1 MINIYR
7 WLFWIGLIFFV
18 LSCVPQY
25 SVKRE
30 STKKQ
35 IYIWQEGDSLE
46 KISAKFGDSVLAIRR
61 RNHIYEP
68 EDLYAGFRLVVIPQK
83 ILPPKVKKK
92 SKLKFV
98 RPSAGS
104 ITSKYGKRGTRFH
117 YGVDFGADKGKKV
130 IAVEKGI
137 ITRVGYRKGYG
148 KSIEI
153 QHRNNVR
160 TIYAHLEQILVKQKI
175 ESADSI

>member
-46 KISAKFGDSVLAIRR
+46 KVSAKFGDSVLAIRR
-61 RNHIYEP
+61 RKSYLRTRGSVRRIQTGSHPAKN
-68 EDLYAGFRLVVIPQK
+68 LTAK
-83 ILPPKVKKK
+83 SKKK
-92 SKLKFV
+92 IK
-98 RPSAGS
+98 
-104 ITSKYGKRGTRFH
+104 T
-117 YGVDFGADKGKKV
+117 
-130 IAVEKGI
+130 
-137 ITRVGYRKGYG
+137 
-148 KSIEI
+148 
-153 QHRNNVR
+153 
-160 TIYAHLEQILVKQKI
+160 
-175 ESADSI
+175 